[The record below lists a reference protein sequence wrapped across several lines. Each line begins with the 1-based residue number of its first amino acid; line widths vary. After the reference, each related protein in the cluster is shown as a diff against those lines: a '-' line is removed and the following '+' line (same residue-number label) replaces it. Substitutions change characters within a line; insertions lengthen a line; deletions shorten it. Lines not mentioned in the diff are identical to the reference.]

1 MSTTRKHD
9 DAKLPDGWRIVPL
22 RDLLSLE
29 QPGAWGDDPTP
40 SDPGVRVLRAA
51 DMSREGSVNPE
62 TAAWRRLSERDR
74 KRRLMKQG
82 DLILERSGGGPGTP
96 VGRVALIKDFGPVY
110 CNNFCQQLRF
120 DTQQCIPRY
129 AVRALWQRY
138 VQGVTARLEHQTTG
152 IRNLDYAGYLNHPV
166 VLPPMPEQRAIA
178 DVLDSIDDAIERTE
192 AVIAATETLRDS
204 LLHELLT
211 RGVPG
216 WHTEWKDVPGIG
228 TIPADWQVVRLGE
241 VATVERG
248 KFAHRPRN
256 EPKFYGGDIPFIQTS
271 DVVRSVGVIRSHS
284 QTLNELGLSISR
296 LFPVGTVVITIAANI
311 GETAITEYPVAFPD
325 SLVGI
330 TPTGGD
336 GRFLEYF
343 LRTQKA
349 TLQRFAPESAQKN
362 INLEDLRP
370 MLVPVPSEDEQ
381 TTIVQQLVAVQD
393 YVDSLRELLN
403 AAQTLKRSAAD
414 DFLSGRHSGDA
425 VVTDFSPKA

>member
-1 MSTTRKHD
+1 MSTARKHGD
-9 DAKLPDGWRIVPL
+9 GELPDGWRMVRLGDVATINPRRPPL
-22 RDLLSLE
+22 NCSPQHRVTFLPMSAIAENLGGIYEKACREFQDVAKGYTYFEENDILFSKITPCLQNGKHTLATELAGHFGFGTTEFHVVRASPDVDNRFLFKVLT
-29 QPGAWGDDPTP
+29 QPTNIEKCVRSFSGTAGQQRVQPE
-40 SDPGVRVLRAA
+40 VIRVLR
-51 DMSREGSVNPE
+51 V
-62 TAAWRRLSERDR
+62 W
-74 KRRLMKQG
+74 
-82 DLILERSGGGPGTP
+82 
-96 VGRVALIKDFGPVY
+96 
-110 CNNFCQQLRF
+110 
-120 DTQQCIPRY
+120 
-129 AVRALWQRY
+129 
-138 VQGVTARLEHQTTG
+138 
-152 IRNLDYAGYLNHPV
+152 
-166 VLPPMPEQRAIA
+166 LPPLPEQRAIA

-192 AVIAATETLRDS
+192 AVIGATETLRDS

-228 TIPADWQVVRLGE
+228 TIPADWDVVRLDE

-296 LFPVGTVVITIAANI
+296 LFPAGTVVITIAANI
-311 GETAITEYPVAFPD
+311 GETAIVGYPVAFPD

-330 TPTGGD
+330 TPTGVD
-336 GRFLEYF
+336 GRLLEYF

-370 MLVPVPSEDEQ
+370 MFVPMPSANEQ
-381 TTIVQQLVAVQD
+381 AEIAEQLDAVQD
-393 YVDSLRELLN
+393 HVDSLRVLL
-403 AAQTLKRSAAD
+403 ADTQTFKISAAGEL
-414 DFLSGRHSGDA
+414 LSGRAGA
-425 VVTDFSPKA
+425 RKA

>member
-1 MSTTRKHD
+1 MNTARKHGD
-9 DAKLPDGWRIVPL
+9 SELPDGWRMVRLGDVCGPPEYGAAASAESFNP
-22 RDLLSLE
+22 DLPRYVRITDISDDGRLHLD
-29 QPGAWGDDPTP
+29 GARSANPAQVKGFELNEGDFLFAR
-40 SDPGVRVLRAA
+40 S
-51 DMSREGSVNPE
+51 GSVGRTYLYRPQDGPCVF
-62 TAAWRRLSERDR
+62 A
-74 KRRLMKQG
+74 G
-82 DLILERSGGGPGTP
+82 YLI
-96 VGRVALIKDFGPVY
+96 
-110 CNNFCQQLRF
+110 RF
-120 DTQQCIPRY
+120 KTDPKW
-129 AVRALWQRY
+129 L
-138 VQGVTARLEHQTTG
+138 LP
-152 IRNLDYAGYLNHPV
+152 GYLNHFTHSASYYRWVSSMLRVGAQPNINASEYSSLTIP
-166 VLPPMPEQRAIA
+166 LPPLPEQRAIA

-192 AVIAATETLRDS
+192 AVIAATETLRDT

-228 TIPADWQVVRLGE
+228 TIPADWEVVRLGE

-311 GETAITEYPVAFPD
+311 GETAITAYPVAFPD

-330 TPTGGD
+330 TPTGVD

-370 MLVPVPSEDEQ
+370 MFVPIPSANEQ
-381 TTIVQQLVAVQD
+381 AAIAEQLGAVEEHI
-393 YVDSLRELLN
+393 DSLRALLVDTQTFKDATAEELL
-403 AAQTLKRSAAD
+403 
-414 DFLSGRHSGDA
+414 SGWAGAR
-425 VVTDFSPKA
+425 KA